1 MLKKTNQRV
10 SLLLVAAFGFVLA
23 GCSRSDQPVQA
34 AGAPPD
40 VPKPGLVDRI
50 LNRPT
55 PVTIPQ
61 GTTLEVRLDQGLS
74 SKTGSGAPFTATVVA
89 PIIVQGKTVI
99 PKGAVAHG
107 RVVESH
113 EGGHLEGVSRVG
125 VELDGVEVDG
135 KTYALD
141 TNEIRR
147 IGKSH
152 KKRNWI
158 LIGGGTGVGALIGGI
173 AGGGKGALIGT
184 LAGGG
189 AGTAG
194 AALTGKKSIYLPAE
208 TLLRFR
214 LDQPIS
220 IPVKS

>member
-1 MLKKTNQRV
+1 MLNKTNRRASV
-10 SLLLVAAFGFVLA
+10 MLVAAFAFVLS
-23 GCSRSDQPVQA
+23 GCSRTDQSVEA
-34 AGAPPD
+34 AGTDPGAA
-40 VPKPGLVDRI
+40 KPGLLDRV

-55 PVTIPQ
+55 PVTLPQ
-61 GTTLEVRLDQGLS
+61 GTTLDVRLDQGLS
-74 SKTGSGAPFTATVVA
+74 SKTGSGAAFTATVVT
-89 PIIVQGKTVI
+89 PIVVNGKTVI
-99 PKGAVAHG
+99 PRGAMTHG
-107 RVVESH
+107 RVVEAH
-113 EGGHLEGVSRVG
+113 EGGHLEGVSRLG
-125 VELDGVEVDG
+125 VELDAVEIEG
-135 KTYALD
+135 KSYSLD

-147 IGKSH
+147 SGKSH

-158 LIGGGTGVGALIGGI
+158 LIGGGTGVGALIGGL

-194 AALTGKKSIYLPAE
+194 AALTGKKSVYLPAE

>member
-1 MLKKTNQRV
+1 MLNKTNQRAGV
-10 SLLLVAAFGFVLA
+10 LLVAAFAFVLT
-23 GCSRSDQPVQA
+23 GCSRSDQSVEA
-34 AGAPPD
+34 AGTPD
-40 VPKPGLVDRI
+40 AAKPGLMDRI
-50 LNRPT
+50 LNRPV

-61 GTTLEVRLDQGLS
+61 GTTLDVRLDQGLS
-74 SKTGSGAPFTATVVA
+74 SKTGTGAAFTATVVT
-89 PIIVQGKTVI
+89 PIVVDGKTVI
-99 PKGAVAHG
+99 PRGAVTHG
-107 RVVESH
+107 RVIESH
-113 EGGHLEGVSRVG
+113 EGGRLQGVSSLG
-125 VELDGVEVDG
+125 VELDSVEVDG
-135 KTYALD
+135 KSYELD
-141 TNEIRR
+141 TNAIQRR
-147 IGKSH
+147 AKSH

-194 AALTGKKSIYLPAE
+194 AALTGKKSVYLPAE

-220 IPVKS
+220 IPVKAS

>member
-1 MLKKTNQRV
+1 MFNNMKTQA
-10 SLLLVAAFGFVLA
+10 SIFLIPAMAFTLA
-23 GCSRSDQPVQA
+23 GCSRSDQAVEA
-34 AGAPPD
+34 AGPN
-40 VPKPGLVDRI
+40 VEKPGLLSRM
-50 LNRPT
+50 LST
-55 PVTIPQ
+55 TKPVTIPQ
-61 GTTLEVRLDQGLS
+61 GTALEVRLDQSLS
-74 SKTGSGAPFTATVVA
+74 SKSGSGSSFTATVVS
-89 PIIVQGKTVI
+89 PIVVDGKTVI
-99 PKGAVAHG
+99 PRGAVAHG
-107 RVVESH
+107 RVVDAH
-113 EGGHLEGVSRVG
+113 EGGHLEGVSRLG
-125 VELDGVEVDG
+125 LELDTLEVEG
-135 KTYALD
+135 KSYALD
-141 TNEIRR
+141 TNEILRS
-147 IGKSH
+147 GKNH

-189 AGTAG
+189 AGTGA

>member
-1 MLKKTNQRV
+1 MLNKTNQRASV
-10 SLLLVAAFGFVLA
+10 LLVAAFAFVLS
-23 GCSRSDQPVQA
+23 GCSRSDQSVEA
-34 AGAPPD
+34 AGTDPGAA
-40 VPKPGLVDRI
+40 KPGLMDRI

-61 GTTLEVRLDQGLS
+61 GTTLDVRLDQGLS
-74 SKTGSGAPFTATVVA
+74 SKTGSGASFTATVVT
-89 PIIVQGKTVI
+89 PIVIDGKTVI
-99 PKGAVAHG
+99 PRGAVAHG
-107 RVVESH
+107 RVVEAH
-113 EGGHLEGVSRVG
+113 DGGHLEGVSRVG
-125 VELDGVEVDG
+125 VELEAVEVDG
-135 KTYALD
+135 KTYSLD

-147 IGKSH
+147 SGKSH

-184 LAGGG
+184 LAGGA
-189 AGTAG
+189 AGTG
-194 AALTGKKSIYLPAE
+194 AAAATGKKSVYLPAE

-214 LDQPIS
+214 LDQPIA